1 MLRRSPRS
9 GSFEK
14 ADQTLSNVLEKAAG
28 NPSLEA
34 HALIERS
41 FARISTE
48 TGSGLNEALG
58 EAERAIKLFEEL
70 HDEQGLIRAWLL
82 VAEVM
87 TTQGRMARRQEAAQ
101 RALTYARRVG
111 DEREEAWAIWG
122 VIGAMA
128 HGPAPAEQVIQFAE
142 TQLAWAVAH
151 GHRWL
156 EVGALMHLGHMHAM
170 RGRFQQARQLVAQ
183 SRSVSEDLGLE
194 IMAAAGRQISGTVEQ
209 LAGDLVAA
217 ERELRQGYEILEAHG
232 ENSYLSTIAGQ
243 LAGVLYDQG
252 RYEAAE
258 QFAKVSQTAASADD
272 IVSQVLWRGT
282 EAKVLARR
290 GAYPEADRLAR
301 EAVTLAERIDLTG
314 FRGQAHI
321 DLAEVLQL
329 AGLQEEATEQL
340 ERAARL
346 WELKGNLAAL
356 RGRTGTESLHGA

>member
-1 MLRRSPRS
+1 
-9 GSFEK
+9 
-14 ADQTLSNVLEKAAG
+14 
-28 NPSLEA
+28 
-34 HALIERS
+34 
-41 FARISTE
+41 
-48 TGSGLNEALG
+48 
-58 EAERAIKLFEEL
+58 
-70 HDEQGLIRAWLL
+70 
-82 VAEVM
+82 
-87 TTQGRMARRQEAAQ
+87 
-101 RALTYARRVG
+101 
-111 DEREEAWAIWG
+111 
-122 VIGAMA
+122 
-128 HGPAPAEQVIQFAE
+128 
-142 TQLAWAVAH
+142 
-151 GHRWL
+151 
-156 EVGALMHLGHMHAM
+156 M